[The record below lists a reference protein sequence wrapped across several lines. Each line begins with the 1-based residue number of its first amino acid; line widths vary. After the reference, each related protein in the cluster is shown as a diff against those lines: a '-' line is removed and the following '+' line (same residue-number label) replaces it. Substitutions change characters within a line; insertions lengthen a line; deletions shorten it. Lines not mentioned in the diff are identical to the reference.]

1 MRNTLSNG
9 ASNKNLTMACGA
21 NLLGLTALVA
31 YTIKNMNEMKK
42 NMNEIREEIINIK
55 GSTNENNKKMNIVI
69 NRINQKLEENTQ
81 RIENQQ
87 NVFKKEINAVPNM
100 NEIDS
105 AVLNLMNNPP

>member
-1 MRNTLSNG
+1 
-9 ASNKNLTMACGA
+9 
-21 NLLGLTALVA
+21 
-31 YTIKNMNEMKK
+31 
-42 NMNEIREEIINIK
+42 
-55 GSTNENNKKMNIVI
+55 MNIVI

-87 NVFKKEINAVPNM
+87 NVFKKEIDAIPNM